1 MSGKRRGINAAKNL
15 VMKRILLLFF
25 LLSYQWSF
33 GQLDFKN
40 SNVGRVM
47 DLADLDG
54 HSLLKKYDPEIT
66 GSPFINDNWVPAK
79 LTLSRGKE
87 IGPLPIKLNIESNE
101 LYFLDSTGKEMI
113 AADGLVKKV
122 DCIDYYTKDST
133 RYIFKNGYPSIEGQ
147 NENYFYQVFTEGRI
161 ELLARKFKYVRNE
174 KNDLSG
180 DISKSFVDGVVVL
193 YVYAYGVMQPFRSN
207 KNFIASLWEE
217 NKQEEMNK
225 YISDNKINFKS
236 TSDLIKLFNY
246 YDGLK

>member
-1 MSGKRRGINAAKNL
+1 
-15 VMKRILLLFF
+15 
-25 LLSYQWSF
+25 
-33 GQLDFKN
+33 LDFKT

-54 HSLLKKYDPEIT
+54 HSLLKKYDPQIT
-66 GSPFINDNWVPAK
+66 GSPFIKDDWVSAK

-87 IGPLPIKLNIESNE
+87 IGPMPIKLNIESSE

-122 DCIDYYTKDST
+122 DCIDYYTKDSL
-133 RYIFKNGYPSIEGQ
+133 RYIFKSGYPPIEGQ

-161 ELLARKFKYVRNE
+161 ELLARKFKYIRTE
-174 KNDLSG
+174 KNDLTG
-180 DISKSFVDGVVVL
+180 DVSRSFVDGVVVL
-193 YVYAYGVMQPFRSN
+193 YIYAYGLMQPLKSN
-207 KNFIASLWEE
+207 KNFIAALWEE
-217 NKQEEMNK
+217 DKLEKMNK
-225 YISDNKINFKS
+225 YISDNKINIKS